1 MSELEIKYLI
11 ELLLQLKRAKKTLEY
26 SYEICKNFGEKD
38 FYTQE
43 EEDRF
48 EAFTSKFARL
58 SDLILK
64 KAIKTINILDLDE
77 PAKTMRDAIARAE
90 KKGLIAEEFKF
101 IEIRKKRNEIAH
113 EYIANEE
120 ELINIYKYVLNN
132 CQYLFDSVDKI
143 ENYTQKFL
151 D

>member
-1 MSELEIKYLI
+1 MSELEKNYLI
-11 ELLLQLKRAKKTLEY
+11 ELLFQLKRTKKTLEY
-26 SYEICKNFGEKD
+26 SYEVCKKFGEKD

-77 PAKTMRDAIARAE
+77 PAKTMRDAIAIAE
-90 KKGLIAEEFKF
+90 KK
-101 IEIRKKRNEIAH
+101 
-113 EYIANEE
+113 
-120 ELINIYKYVLNN
+120 V
-132 CQYLFDSVDKI
+132 
-143 ENYTQKFL
+143 
-151 D
+151 